1 MYRLFRSAVALG
13 GLIAFLAV
21 PASAQEVELKPE
33 KKPKPDKYLITAEE
47 VAERS
52 DLVSAMDAVKRL
64 RSSWLKP
71 VRPKGSLS
79 MARDP
84 NSRMPTDCRPF
95 DDRPECSGGSSGS
108 GGGGVR
114 VQGDAYGG
122 GDAASKSAGIL
133 PVLYIDEVKQESVD
147 EMENVRVGA
156 IVEIRFLTGNLAA
169 GRYGAGHEAGAILL
183 KTNRMGNKP

>member
-1 MYRLFRSAVALG
+1 MNRLFRSAVALG
-13 GLIAFLAV
+13 GLVAFLAV

-47 VAERS
+47 IGERA
-52 DLVSAMDAVKRL
+52 DLTNAMDAVKRL

-79 MARDP
+79 MGHEAPVRP
-84 NSRMPTDCRPF
+84 PPDCRIG
-95 DDRPECSGGSSGS
+95 DSRPECSGQSSGS
-108 GGGGVR
+108 GGGVV

-122 GDAASKSAGIL
+122 AGAAAKSGGIL
-133 PVLYIDEVKQESVD
+133 PVLYIDEVRQESVD

-156 IVEIRFLTGNLAA
+156 IVEIRLLTGNVAA
-169 GRYGAGHEAGAILL
+169 GRYGAGHEAGAIML
-183 KTNRMGNKP
+183 KTNRMGYKP